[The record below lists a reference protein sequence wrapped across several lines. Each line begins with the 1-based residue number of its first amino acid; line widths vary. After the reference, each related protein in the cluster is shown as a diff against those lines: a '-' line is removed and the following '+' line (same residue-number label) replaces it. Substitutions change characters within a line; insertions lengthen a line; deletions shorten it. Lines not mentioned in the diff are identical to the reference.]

1 MNIGLFTDT
10 YFPQINGVGTST
22 YTLAKQLRN
31 LGHNVYIFTPKDP
44 NATYGPYEE
53 GVIRMPSMPFIF
65 INSFRVGLFY
75 SPAALVKI
83 AHLDLDIIHTQTEF
97 SLGTFGKI
105 FSKTFGIPMVHTYHT
120 MYQDYVH
127 YIVNGAL
134 ITTSMAHSFS
144 RIFCN
149 FAADVIAPTAKV
161 KSSLLQYGVTK
172 DINIIPT
179 GIDIN
184 KFRASNYSENEI
196 IKQKQALGIK
206 DNNKIIL
213 FVGRIA
219 KEKSIDT
226 VLNQL
231 PDVFAKDP
239 KIKFLIVGDGPHK
252 ENLEHLVADL
262 GISDNVI
269 FAGAKPWA
277 EIGKYYQLGDIFI
290 SASVSETQ
298 GLTFI
303 EAMAAGLP
311 VIAKNDPCIDGVIV
325 DEENGV
331 IFENHSDIGE
341 KILSLLNDNTKYAN
355 LSKNAVKFAENL
367 SEENFASKVEEVY
380 NSVIKN
386 GKHKVSSGARL
397 YSLGGKIK
405 RTAKYELI
413 MIKRAQRKMQKI
425 AFKPANAV
433 KKYVLEKTNKTE
445 DKNDI

>member
-22 YTLAKQLRN
+22 YTLAKQLRS

-65 INSFRVGLFY
+65 IHSFRVGLFY
-75 SPAALVKI
+75 SPTRLVKI
-83 AHLDLDIIHTQTEF
+83 ANLNLDIIHTQTEF

-127 YIVNGAL
+127 YIVNGAI
-134 ITTSMAHSFS
+134 ITTSMAHTVS
-144 RIFCN
+144 RVFCN
-149 FAADVIAPTAKV
+149 FAASVIAPTAKV

-172 DINIIPT
+172 HINIIPT

-184 KFRASNYSENEI
+184 KFRASNYPENEI
-196 IKQKQALGIK
+196 LELKHKVGINDTDK
-206 DNNKIIL
+206 VIL

-219 KEKSIDT
+219 KEKSIEII
-226 VLNQL
+226 LNEL
-231 PDVFAKDP
+231 PAVFTEDP
-239 KIKFLIVGDGPHK
+239 SVKFLIVGDGPHK
-252 ENLEHLVADL
+252 ETLENLVTELN
-262 GISDNVI
+262 INNNVI

-311 VIAKNDPCIDGVIV
+311 VIAKNDPCIDGVII
-325 DEENGV
+325 DGENGV
-331 IFENHSDIGE
+331 IFENSLDIGQ
-341 KILSLLNDNTKYAN
+341 KIAFLLNNKENYST
-355 LSKNAVKFAENL
+355 LSSNAVKFAENL
-367 SEENFASKVEEVY
+367 SEENFAQKIEAVY
-380 NSVIKN
+380 NDILET
-386 GKHKVSSGARL
+386 GKGKYIGGNRL
-397 YSLGGKIK
+397 YSLGVKIK
-405 RTAKYELI
+405 RTAKYEI
-413 MIKRAQRKMQKI
+413 TKIKRAQRKMQKI
-425 AFKPANAV
+425 ALKPANAV
-433 KKYVLEKTNKTE
+433 KKYVFEKNNKME
-445 DKNDI
+445 D

>member
-22 YTLAKQLRN
+22 YTLAKQLRS

-65 INSFRVGLFY
+65 IHSFRVGLFY
-75 SPAALVKI
+75 SPTRLVKI
-83 AHLDLDIIHTQTEF
+83 ANLNLDIIHTQTEF

-127 YIVNGAL
+127 YIVNGAI
-134 ITTSMAHSFS
+134 ITTSMAHTVS
-144 RIFCN
+144 RVFCN
-149 FAADVIAPTAKV
+149 FAASVIAPTAKV

-172 DINIIPT
+172 HINIIPT

-184 KFRASNYSENEI
+184 KFRASNYPENEI
-196 IKQKQALGIK
+196 LELKHKVGINDTDK
-206 DNNKIIL
+206 VIL

-219 KEKSIDT
+219 KEKSIEII
-226 VLNQL
+226 LNEL
-231 PDVFAKDP
+231 PAVFTEDP
-239 KIKFLIVGDGPHK
+239 SVKFLIVGDGPHK
-252 ENLEHLVADL
+252 ETLENLVTELN
-262 GISDNVI
+262 INNNVI

-311 VIAKNDPCIDGVIV
+311 VIAKNDPCIDGVII
-325 DEENGV
+325 DGENGV
-331 IFENHSDIGE
+331 IFENSLDIGQ
-341 KILSLLNDNTKYAN
+341 KIAFLLNNKENYST
-355 LSKNAVKFAENL
+355 LSSNAVKFAENL
-367 SEENFASKVEEVY
+367 SEENFAQKIEAVY
-380 NSVIKN
+380 NDILET
-386 GKHKVSSGARL
+386 GKGKYTGGNRL
-397 YSLGGKIK
+397 YSLGVKIK
-405 RTAKYELI
+405 RTAKYEI
-413 MIKRAQRKMQKI
+413 TKIKRAQRKMQKI
-425 AFKPANAV
+425 ALKPANAV
-433 KKYVLEKTNKTE
+433 KKYVFEKNNKME
-445 DKNDI
+445 D